1 MKKLNKIILILILIL
16 LTHSLLIAQAPQ
28 KISFQAVMRNANNEL
43 ISKKSI
49 GIRISILQ
57 GTSNG
62 IVVYTE
68 SQNVVSDFN
77 GLISLQI
84 GTGLVSFG
92 PFSDIDWAN
101 GPYFIK
107 TEADPTGGYDY
118 SIIGSTELLSVP
130 YAMFALNA
138 DVNDFLGSCYD
149 WIDLSKLKL
158 KQVITLNIT
167 KGLDFETIGHII
179 VSDATKNHFEGL
191 VISYDKIKGT
201 LVLNI
206 TEIVG
211 SMSNNF
217 WTIKIDGSRGYTG
230 LPGINGTNGTDGINI
245 ISDTAISLKGLIT
258 SIKTLNALSGTNTGD
273 QINITGNATT
283 ATTAGT
289 ASTTTKLATAR
300 NINGVA
306 FDGSGDIIITSIAD
320 AGTLTGTS
328 LKSTITASS
337 LTSLGTLTSGAVPYS
352 LLTGTVPTWNQNTTG
367 NAATVSTNANLTGV
381 VTSIGNATSI
391 ASGTITNSMIA
402 NTAVANLSGN
412 NTGDQILP
420 TLTSLG
426 AEPVITAGVSSK
438 YFRGDKTWQTLNAIV
453 VGLENI
459 NNTSDANKPISTST
473 QTAFDL
479 KSNIASPNFTGT
491 PLVPTAVIGTNTQQV
506 ASTAF
511 VLANSNNY
519 LSTTAGNEIFT
530 ISSSDVI
537 ATGLTLS
544 PPAGK
549 YLVNFNSQYTI
560 EPGDRTAPAVTDLN
574 NAYTSLMAK
583 PITNSTHSAT
593 YGAGETLGAGVYNTS
608 GAVSTTGNLTLDANN
623 NPNAEFIF
631 RFGGALSTGAGF
643 TVILINGASAC
654 NVYWIAEGAIALG
667 TLTVIKGRMI
677 ANNGAITLGSTS
689 TVNGSIYTSAGAIGI
704 DASTISNMS
713 GCLNEFGVLNS
724 YAAFSKIGA
733 ITNIGTSNITGNIA
747 TNDGLVTGF
756 SSATI
761 NGNIFLSGINDAVA
775 NFSIYQNG
783 LLIPYST
790 RSRISSNNLRE
801 ISLQALSNIA
811 TGEAIDIRWNI
822 DFGKVKLQNRIFTII
837 GVR

>member
-28 KISFQAVMRNANNEL
+28 KMSFQAVMRNANNEL

-92 PFSDIDWAN
+92 TFSDIDWAN

-230 LPGINGTNGTDGINI
+230 LPGINGTNGTNGLIGL
-245 ISDTAISLKGLIT
+245 TGAIGLEGAIGLKGDSGI
-258 SIKTLNALSGTNTGD
+258 IGKTGLSGTNG
-273 QINITGNATT
+273 
-283 ATTAGT
+283 
-289 ASTTTKLATAR
+289 
-300 NINGVA
+300 INGI
-306 FDGSGDIIITSIAD
+306 DGIN
-320 AGTLTGTS
+320 
-328 LKSTITASS
+328 
-337 LTSLGTLTSGAVPYS
+337 
-352 LLTGTVPTWNQNTTG
+352 GTVI
-367 NAATVSTNANLTGV
+367 S
-381 VTSIGNATSI
+381 
-391 ASGTITNSMIA
+391 SGT
-402 NTAVANLSGN
+402 
-412 NTGDQILP
+412 
-420 TLTSLG
+420 TLQ
-426 AEPVITAGVSSK
+426 

-459 NNTSDANKPISTST
+459 NNTSDVNKPISTST

-511 VLANSNNY
+511 VLANANNY

-530 ISSSDVI
+530 ISSSDVV

-560 EPGDRTAPAVTDLN
+560 EPGDRTAAAVTDLN

-811 TGEAIDIRWNI
+811 TGEAIDIRWNV

>member
-1 MKKLNKIILILILIL
+1 LKKLNKIIVIFIIIL

-28 KISFQAVMRNANNEL
+28 KMSFQAVMRNAKNEL
-43 ISKKSI
+43 ISKSNI
-49 GIRISILQ
+49 GIRISVLQ
-57 GTSNG
+57 GASNG
-62 IVVYTE
+62 IIVYTE
-68 SQNVVSDFN
+68 SQNVISDFN

-84 GTGLVSFG
+84 GTGKVSFG
-92 PFSDIDWAN
+92 TFADIDWAN

-107 TEADPTGGYDY
+107 TEADPNGGYDY

-149 WIDLSKLKL
+149 WIDFSKLKL

-167 KGLDFETIGHII
+167 KGLDFGTIGHII

-201 LVLNI
+201 LILNI

-211 SMSNNF
+211 SVSNNF
-217 WTIKIDGSRGYTG
+217 WTIKIDGSRGYNG
-230 LPGINGTNGTDGINI
+230 LPGINGTNGFN
-245 ISDTAISLKGLIT
+245 GLIG
-258 SIKTLNALSGTNTGD
+258 LTG
-273 QINITGNATT
+273 
-283 ATTAGT
+283 
-289 ASTTTKLATAR
+289 
-300 NINGVA
+300 INGV
-306 FDGSGDIIITSIAD
+306 DGAVGHKGDSGAIGKSGINGTNGINGVDGAVGHKGDSGAIGKSGINGTNGINGVDGTVITN
-320 AGTLTGTS
+320 GTS
-328 LKSTITASS
+328 LQ
-337 LTSLGTLTSGAVPYS
+337 Y
-352 LLTGTVPTWNQNTTG
+352 
-367 NAATVSTNANLTGV
+367 
-381 VTSIGNATSI
+381 
-391 ASGTITNSMIA
+391 
-402 NTAVANLSGN
+402 
-412 NTGDQILP
+412 
-420 TLTSLG
+420 
-426 AEPVITAGVSSK
+426 
-438 YFRGDKTWQTLNAIV
+438 YRGDKTWQTLNSTII
-453 VGLENI
+453 GLANV
-459 NNTSDANKPISTST
+459 NNTSDLDKPVSILAN
-473 QTAFDL
+473 TAFDL

-491 PLVPTAVIGTNTQQV
+491 PLVPTAIIGTNTQQI

-511 VLANSNNY
+511 VLTNSNNY
-519 LSTTAGNEIFT
+519 MSITAGEEIFT
-530 ISSSDVI
+530 TSINDVI

-574 NAYTSLMAK
+574 NAYISLMAK
-583 PITNSTHSAT
+583 PTTNSTHSAT
-593 YGAGETLGAGVYNTS
+593 YGAGETLVAGVYNTS

-667 TLTVIKGRMI
+667 TSTVMIGRMI

-689 TVNGSIYTSAGAIGI
+689 KINGSIYTSAGAIGI

-733 ITNIGTSNITGNIA
+733 ITNIGVSNITGNIA
-747 TNDGLVTGF
+747 TNNGLVTGF

-811 TGEAIDIRWNI
+811 TGEAIDIRWNV

>member
-1 MKKLNKIILILILIL
+1 MNKIIVIFIIIL
-16 LTHSLLIAQAPQ
+16 LTHSLLIAQAPH
-28 KISFQAVMRNANNEL
+28 KMSFQAVMRNANNEI
-43 ISKKSI
+43 ISKSSI
-49 GIRISILQ
+49 GIRISVLQ
-57 GTSNG
+57 GAANG
-62 IVVYTE
+62 IVVYSE
-68 SQNVVSDFN
+68 SQNVISDFN

-84 GTGLVSFG
+84 GTGNVSFG
-92 PFSDIDWAN
+92 TFSDIDWAN

-118 SIIGSTELLSVP
+118 SIVGSTELLSVP

-149 WIDLSKLKL
+149 WIDLSKLVLRQDIK
-158 KQVITLNIT
+158 LNIT
-167 KGLDFETIGHII
+167 KGLDFGTIGHIL

-191 VISYDKIKGT
+191 VISYDKIKGI
-201 LVLNI
+201 LILNI

-211 SMSNNF
+211 TVSNNF
-217 WTIKIDGSRGYTG
+217 WTIKIDGARGYDG

-258 SIKTLNALSGTNTGD
+258 SIKILNALSGTNTGD

-283 ATTAGT
+283 ATTAGN

-306 FDGSGDIIITSIAD
+306 FDGSGDITITAIAD

-328 LKSTITASS
+328 LKSTITGSS
-337 LTSLGTLTSGAVPYS
+337 LTSVGTLTN
-352 LLTGTVPTWNQNTTG
+352 LTVTNSIVGSITG
-367 NAATVSTNANLTGV
+367 NAATVRTNANQTGV
-381 VTSIGNATSI
+381 VTSIGNVTSI

-402 NTAVANLSGN
+402 NTAVANLSGT

-420 TLTSLG
+420 TLNSIG
-426 AEPVITAGVSSK
+426 AEPVISSGVLSQ
-438 YFRGDKTWQTLNAIV
+438 YFRGDKTWQTLNSTV
-453 VGLENI
+453 VGLANV
-459 NNTSDANKPISTST
+459 NNTSDLDKPVSILAN
-473 QTAFDL
+473 TAFDL

-491 PLVPTAVIGTNTQQV
+491 PLVPTAVIGNNTQQV

-537 ATGLTLS
+537 ASGLTLS

-549 YLVNFNSQYTI
+549 YLVNFNSQYII

-677 ANNGAITLGSTS
+677 ANNGAITLGSAS

-713 GCLNEFGVLNS
+713 GCLNEFGVLNG

-733 ITNIGTSNITGNIA
+733 ITNIGASNITGNIA
-747 TNDGLVTGF
+747 TNDGLVSGF

-790 RSRISSNNLRE
+790 RSRISTNNLRE
-801 ISLQALSNIA
+801 VSLQALSNIA
-811 TGEAIDIRWNI
+811 TGEAIDIRWNV
-822 DFGKVKLQNRIFTII
+822 DFGKVKLQNRILTIQQ
-837 GVR
+837 VR